1 MRNKSMAQP
10 CSPYREWPLT
20 HSTCAFQTGCPPSR
34 WASEMRILRSIARAC
49 RRHDSK
55 SVVVKLA
62 IRRTTRKAMRHRT
75 CWTDRWRATRTQK
88 CTSLFGILLG
98 KHSHASTTIGTCCP
112 FRLRIDPPSTNCT
125 MPPYRKR
132 WVNTRTYRSCKLY
145 LRAATLP
152 EAEIQEQ
159 WHGRHLSRA
168 FRVWSLLLL
177 LCWTDCWSNKLIMR
191 DHSRE
196 MEMSRRDCRL
206 HLSSIARFGPFSI
219 FIGDHYY

>member
-1 MRNKSMAQP
+1 MRNKSMALP

-132 WVNTRTYRSCKLY
+132 WVNTRTYRSCTFVL
-145 LRAATLP
+145 
-152 EAEIQEQ
+152 Q
-159 WHGRHLSRA
+159 
-168 FRVWSLLLL
+168 
-177 LCWTDCWSNKLIMR
+177 LCPKRRFKSN
-191 DHSRE
+191 DTVDTCHAHSEYDR
-196 MEMSRRDCRL
+196 
-206 HLSSIARFGPFSI
+206 
-219 FIGDHYY
+219 YYYYYVGQTADRIN